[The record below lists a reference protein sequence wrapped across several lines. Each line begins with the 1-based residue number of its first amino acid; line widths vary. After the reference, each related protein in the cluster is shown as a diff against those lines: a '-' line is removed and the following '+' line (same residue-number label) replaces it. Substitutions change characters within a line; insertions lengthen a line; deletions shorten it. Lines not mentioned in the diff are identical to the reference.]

1 MLADLASGAS
11 PDRMAPKHERVLL
24 GCGSLRAMV
33 QMEISLVIISV
44 VSQMFINLSMLSEH
58 GKTLSGTV
66 LSTIS
71 STLVSTISSKISSTI
86 SSIISLEHAVVY
98 A

>member
-33 QMEISLVIISV
+33 QMEISLVIFV

-71 STLVSTISSKISSTI
+71 SMLVSTISSKISSTI